1 MDSMVDAVAANL
13 QRPYMPQ
20 QRVRAKICG
29 LTRLQDVAAA
39 VAAGTD
45 ALGLLFYPPSKRAV
59 TLAQAVH
66 LRAEVPAFVSVVA
79 LFVNAQARDVQDV
92 IDAVAPDL
100 LQFHGDESPADC
112 AVFRRRYVKA
122 FRVGAQGLQTPSQ
135 IVATCAAYADAAG
148 WLFDAHH
155 AGYGGSGLRFDLDLL
170 DAVIRLPRRR
180 PIILAGGMTPENVTE
195 AIARVRPYA
204 VDVSSGVE
212 DAPGVKSADKMGQF
226 LRALG

>member
-1 MDSMVDAVAANL
+1 MDSMADAVTANPQQPHL
-13 QRPYMPQ
+13 PQ

-29 LTRLQDVAAA
+29 LTRPQDVASA
-39 VAAGTD
+39 VAAGAD
-45 ALGLLFYPPSKRAV
+45 ALGLVFYPPSKRAV
-59 TLAQAVH
+59 TLAQAVR

-112 AVFRRRYVKA
+112 AALRHRYVKA
-122 FRVGAQGLQTPSQ
+122 FRVGAQGLQTPGQ
-135 IVATCAAYADAAG
+135 IASTCAAYANASG

-155 AGYGGSGLRFDLDLL
+155 AGYGGSGLRFDLGLL
-170 DAVIRLPRRR
+170 DAVIRLPQRR
-180 PIILAGGMTPENVTE
+180 PVILAGGMTPENVTE

-212 DAPGVKSADKMGQF
+212 DAPGVKSADKVGRF
-226 LRALG
+226 LRALR